1 MEDPISALYEKIK
14 SKFRPEENDT
24 LDKMQESR
32 QWAMNATATMPIQV
46 EPQRNMGSKH
56 IVASRMKAFARKVIH
71 TPDNAELAPEL
82 HDTKHKSAYQ
92 EKKEK
97 RIKKEEEE
105 FKQNPENWPELSRI
119 QAMKKEFYPQ
129 REVENSDSLFG
140 KDVLNIQ
147 NSDAGNVP
155 LTEMDR
161 DEKIQAMDKA
171 MDTELKSTWDVR
183 KTQIKALVNLREG
196 VLKNDLSDAEWNSLF
211 GYTADKEKSKGMP
224 YFRTMNSILRKKLY
238 KEGKGTDTEL
248 KDGDTDDVVEQ
259 SKQNYEAVTNCINAL
274 KKSKLPQDMVFKRY
288 TDLAT
293 LLCMLNLDLSNDQIA
308 MEKQLEKVIDMYNE
322 EGNRLIFDRGFLSTT
337 TKLNVKFPGN
347 VEWIIQGH
355 ANDEAFYFGGK
366 SNFGDEGEVL
376 FQAGTCF
383 RLLKICPLE
392 TGGKIKKG
400 KDQITWKVYMETI
413 SKKEPLRGK

>member
-1 MEDPISALYEKIK
+1 MSDPVSALYEKIK

-32 QWAMNATATMPIQV
+32 QWAMNATATMPVQV
-46 EPQRNMGSKH
+46 EQQRNMGSKH
-56 IVASRMKAFARKVIH
+56 IVASRMKAFARKVVH
-71 TPDNAELAPEL
+71 TPDNAEPAPEL
-82 HDTKHKSAYQ
+82 HDQKHKSAYQ

-97 RIKKEEEE
+97 RIKKEEEA

-119 QAMKKEFYPQ
+119 QAVEKKFYPQ
-129 REVENSDSLFG
+129 REVKKPDSLFG

-171 MDTELKSTWDVR
+171 IDTELKSTWDVR
-183 KTQIKALVNLREG
+183 KTQIEALLKRRDD
-196 VLKNDLSDAEWNSLF
+196 VLNDLSAAELNSLI
-211 GYTADKEKSKGMP
+211 GYTADINNSNGMP
-224 YFRTMNSILRKKLY
+224 YFRTMNSILRKRLY
-238 KEGKGTDTEL
+238 KEGRGTDTEL

-293 LLCMLNLDLSNDQIA
+293 LLCMLNLDLSNGQMA
-308 MEKQLEKVIDMYNE
+308 MEKQLEKVIDRYNE

-337 TKLNVKFPGN
+337 TRINVKFPGN

-355 ANDEAFYFGGK
+355 ANDEALYIGAKSKFGE
-366 SNFGDEGEVL
+366 EGEVL

-383 RLLKICPLE
+383 RLLKICPAE
-392 TGGKIKKG
+392 TGGEIKKG
-400 KDQITWKVYMETI
+400 EDQITWKVYMETI
-413 SKKEPLRGK
+413 SKKEPLRGN

>member
-161 DEKIQAMDKA
+161 DEKIQAMDKC
-171 MDTELKSTWDVR
+171 
-183 KTQIKALVNLREG
+183 Q
-196 VLKNDLSDAEWNSLF
+196 
-211 GYTADKEKSKGMP
+211 TAD
-224 YFRTMNSILRKKLY
+224 YLR
-238 KEGKGTDTEL
+238 
-248 KDGDTDDVVEQ
+248 
-259 SKQNYEAVTNCINAL
+259 
-274 KKSKLPQDMVFKRY
+274 
-288 TDLAT
+288 
-293 LLCMLNLDLSNDQIA
+293 
-308 MEKQLEKVIDMYNE
+308 
-322 EGNRLIFDRGFLSTT
+322 
-337 TKLNVKFPGN
+337 
-347 VEWIIQGH
+347 
-355 ANDEAFYFGGK
+355 
-366 SNFGDEGEVL
+366 
-376 FQAGTCF
+376 
-383 RLLKICPLE
+383 
-392 TGGKIKKG
+392 
-400 KDQITWKVYMETI
+400 
-413 SKKEPLRGK
+413 